1 MEARDYLSPDVEL
14 QELLVK
20 SGVHLGAK
28 VKVAHMERFIY
39 RMRPDGVY
47 LFEAKKLLER
57 LNIAARFM
65 ALFEPSKILVVS
77 THVYGIRAVQR
88 FCEVTG
94 CIPVAGKI
102 PAGILTNRT
111 LKYYVEPE
119 VVLVSDPRYDLQAVI
134 EASIARKPVIAMCS
148 TDNVCN
154 NIDLIIPMNN
164 RGRTSLPFAFW
175 YLARRYLIERGEATP
190 ELLSSLTI
198 EQFTAQPVPGE
209 EYQQIV

>member
-1 MEARDYLSPDVEL
+1 LETGSQLSPDVEL
-14 QELLVK
+14 QELLVR
-20 SGVHLGAK
+20 SSVHIGAK
-28 VKVAHMERFIY
+28 VKVADMARFIY
-39 RMRPDGVY
+39 RQRPDGVY
-47 LFEAKKLLER
+47 LFEVKKILER
-57 LNIAARFM
+57 LNTAARFM
-65 ALFEPSKILVVS
+65 ALFEPVKILVVS

-119 VVLVSDPRYDLQAVI
+119 VVLVSDPRYDLQAVV
-134 EASIARKPVIAMCS
+134 EASIARRPVIAMCS
-148 TDNVCN
+148 TDNVCKD
-154 NIDLIIPMNN
+154 IDLIIPMNN
-164 RGRTSLPFAFW
+164 RGRTSLPFGFW

-198 EQFTAQPVPGE
+198 EQFTAQPAVE
-209 EYQQIV
+209 EELQ